1 MNVRVAEPQEQ
12 DWFDKLLNKHH
23 YLGAAKAVSAT
34 LRQVV
39 EKQGKVVALL
49 VWGPACYAL
58 KDRDKWIGWSAT
70 QRVERLK
77 LVVQNRRF
85 LLLVPKGS
93 EPNLASQSMGA
104 ALRKLP
110 QHWYERFGYRP
121 VLAESFTDPEGYAG
135 TCYKASNW
143 EAVGMSQ
150 GYSRHRTDFYV
161 PNDSPKKLWMYDLSG
176 SGRKEITAVTL
187 APEHQ
192 GASIPQPGG
201 VLPLDG
207 KMIRDAIGVLTL
219 AAHEDGSPQGMA
231 VYDQK
236 EGSGRSE
243 QSAARQAL
251 AKMGR
256 LDEKIITA
264 DALHCQRD
272 LAASIVQQGGDY
284 LLQIK
289 GNQPAVLAQAQAL
302 DTCMDPPFSKKPKTR
317 TDA

>member
-1 MNVRVAEPQEQ
+1 MNETPQNHSGMNVRVAEPQEQ

-34 LRQVV
+34 LRQ
-39 EKQGKVVALL
+39 
-49 VWGPACYAL
+49 
-58 KDRDKWIGWSAT
+58 
-70 QRVERLK
+70 
-77 LVVQNRRF
+77 
-85 LLLVPKGS
+85 
-93 EPNLASQSMGA
+93 
-104 ALRKLP
+104 
-110 QHWYERFGYRP
+110 
-121 VLAESFTDPEGYAG
+121 
-135 TCYKASNW
+135 
-143 EAVGMSQ
+143 VGMSQ

-201 VLPLDG
+201 VLPLSLPHTESLLECLRRAPDPRAKNIRFRTGPVLTIVAMALLAGRRDISEIARYAGLLSQRQRELLGLPRKKGVRFFQVPGYSVFYDLLTRMEPDAFAGQLSGWLRERAGVLPGALALDG

-243 QSAARQAL
+243 QSAARQ
-251 AKMGR
+251 G
-256 LDEKIITA
+256 
-264 DALHCQRD
+264 
-272 LAASIVQQGGDY
+272 LAAWWSCVA
-284 LLQIK
+284 
-289 GNQPAVLAQAQAL
+289 P
-302 DTCMDPPFSKKPKTR
+302 
-317 TDA
+317 

>member
-1 MNVRVAEPQEQ
+1 MNETPQNHSGMNVRVAEPQEQ

-34 LRQVV
+34 LRQ
-39 EKQGKVVALL
+39 
-49 VWGPACYAL
+49 
-58 KDRDKWIGWSAT
+58 
-70 QRVERLK
+70 
-77 LVVQNRRF
+77 
-85 LLLVPKGS
+85 
-93 EPNLASQSMGA
+93 
-104 ALRKLP
+104 
-110 QHWYERFGYRP
+110 
-121 VLAESFTDPEGYAG
+121 
-135 TCYKASNW
+135 
-143 EAVGMSQ
+143 VGMSQ